1 MAKYNVV
8 FRSKNG
14 TCRNTFV
21 VDASSEYEAIEL
33 WKKTISGSNGLN
45 ELIEVYRT
53 GTR

>member
-8 FRSKNG
+8 FKSKNG
-14 TCRNTFV
+14 NSRNTYV

-33 WKKTISGSNGLN
+33 WERTISGSNGQN
-45 ELIEVYRT
+45 EVIEVYRT